1 MRVWRD
7 AEPHNPCD
15 RERRCAIPHYDGE
28 TCKPKWQRLCF
39 VLRCLWAIF
48 CHHRRQ
54 NSSSLLPHPP
64 MCTFFKAGCTFRSP
78 QSAEKLSRIQLNIHK
93 AHTGQPPNAT
103 KVLFFL
109 HRTAKF
115 KSTLAPPRRM
125 RSSVYNES
133 TGVVQRHEKAY
144 DLLLNTRS
152 SNSGLIENAKP
163 LLRKR
168 VGGWVPLQ
176 IHGGRELLWLP
187 SQLGFLL
194 IAPLLSPAAPAPSFP
209 LFFFFLSEGVH
220 FETHPLWRLKGLT
233 S

>member
-1 MRVWRD
+1 MPPRFFFFFTSNCKIQVNFGSSETDEKLSLQRVY
-7 AEPHNPCD
+7 
-15 RERRCAIPHYDGE
+15 RR
-28 TCKPKWQRLCF
+28 
-39 VLRCLWAIF
+39 
-48 CHHRRQ
+48 
-54 NSSSLLPHPP
+54 
-64 MCTFFKAGCTFRSP
+64 
-78 QSAEKLSRIQLNIHK
+78 SAEKK
-93 AHTGQPPNAT
+93 
-103 KVLFFL
+103 
-109 HRTAKF
+109 
-115 KSTLAPPRRM
+115 
-125 RSSVYNES
+125 
-133 TGVVQRHEKAY
+133 RHEKAY

-176 IHGGRELLWLP
+176 IHGGRELLSLLWLP

-194 IAPLLSPAAPAPSFP
+194 IAPLPSPAAPAPSFP